1 MLMKLK
7 LKLNQELILL
17 TVVMQTDDPVRAAG
31 WSRAGP
37 RSGQQRADWSEEDQ
51 EEFDPESLQ
60 GTQKET
66 LRWAAPVSPGQNG
79 PVRAKFGRSL
89 DEL

>member
-1 MLMKLK
+1 MNRS
-7 LKLNQELILL
+7 NQNSIYFLPDL
-17 TVVMQTDDPVRAAG
+17 AAETRDG
-31 WSRAGP
+31 E
-37 RSGQQRADWSEEDQ
+37 WSEDGQ
-51 EEFDPESLQ
+51 EEIDPESLQ
-60 GTQKET
+60 GTQEET